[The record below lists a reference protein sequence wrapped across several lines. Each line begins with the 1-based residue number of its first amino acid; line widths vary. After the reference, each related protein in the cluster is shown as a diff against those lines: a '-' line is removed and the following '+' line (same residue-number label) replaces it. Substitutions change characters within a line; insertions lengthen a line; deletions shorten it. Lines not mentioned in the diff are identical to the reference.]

1 MNPIDLEIYWNRLI
15 AITDEAGATL
25 KRTSFSTV
33 VRESNDF
40 ACVLLDTEA
49 RLVAQSTLSIPGF
62 IGTAP
67 LSLQGMLKV
76 FPAEQLQPGD
86 ILFTNDPWIG
96 TGHLP
101 DATMAAPIFMPAQA
115 GAAPRLV
122 AFAIAVA
129 HLSDIGGRQ
138 WSADANEMFEE
149 GIRFPVIKLA
159 EQGRI
164 NPWVMQM
171 LEANV
176 RLPQQV
182 RGDIEA
188 QMGALRVAERRLI
201 DLLQEYRLP
210 DIREIAEAIFKA
222 SQEAALRE
230 LRQIPPGVY
239 VGSVESDGWDE
250 RVRIQ
255 ATLTVTADGVTIDY
269 SGSTA
274 QIGRAHV

>member
-1 MNPIDLEIYWNRLI
+1 MTTETELREKLATCTRIFAMQEMLGLFGHISVFDPKEKRVYMSPAMGFDKATVTADDIVVGDLNGKAFNTNQRFALEWPIHMALH
-15 AITDEAGATL
+15 
-25 KRTSFSTV
+25 
-33 VRESNDF
+33 
-40 ACVLLDTEA
+40 
-49 RLVAQSTLSIPGF
+49 
-62 IGTAP
+62 GTR
-67 LSLQGMLKV
+67 
-76 FPAEQLQPGD
+76 D
-86 ILFTNDPWIG
+86 D
-96 TGHLP
+96 
-101 DATMAAPIFMPAQA
+101 
-115 GAAPRLV
+115 
-122 AFAIAVA
+122 AIAVA

-138 WSADANEMFEE
+138 WAADAGEMYEE

-159 EQGRI
+159 EEGRM

-274 QIGRAHV
+274 QVRYGINETFNHTYAYSIYPFKCLLSPGIPNKIGRAHV